1 MLVTLVLGPSG
12 RSVLWHMRA
21 RLYLPVNAD
30 TARPCENCLA
40 LSVFVNTSGITY
52 LGGNSSS
59 GKTTKH
65 FYGFTSSR
73 TLTACILD
81 MASGYQQVPVAEQ
94 DRPKTAFSTR
104 IGLYQWWVMLVLGG
118 LTFDRCLI
126 YLDDVIAFGRDFDDA
141 IANLSKAKEMYT
153 IS

>member
-1 MLVTLVLGPSG
+1 MLFS
-12 RSVLWHMRA
+12 
-21 RLYLPVNAD
+21 
-30 TARPCENCLA
+30 
-40 LSVFVNTSGITY
+40 
-52 LGGNSSS
+52 
-59 GKTTKH
+59 
-65 FYGFTSSR
+65 
-73 TLTACILD
+73 ILD

-104 IGLYQWWVMLVLGG
+104 IGLYQWRVMLVLGG

-141 IANLSKAKEMYT
+141 IANLSEAKEMYT